1 MKEAMSAC
9 LLDAQPIDRRFEKT
23 EVNELCDLSN
33 IRPTEVQMKTAGHE
47 KDPILTELIKT
58 TTHLFDWNCVSS
70 EQTEKQDDEQQGKK
84 KKTLLQ
90 AILDDFRLG
99 PQKIGRKR

>member
-1 MKEAMSAC
+1 MSAC

-23 EVNELCDLSN
+23 EVNELCDLLN

-47 KDPILTELIKT
+47 KDPILTELIET

-70 EQTEKQDDEQQGKK
+70 EQTEKQDDEQKR
-84 KKTLLQ
+84 KTVNQ
-90 AILDDFRLG
+90 AILDEIYLG
-99 PQKIGRKR
+99 PQKIGRN